1 MTPMK
6 ATAATRVAL
15 KEWAVTIQALR
26 EGRQVLLLR
35 KGGIQEPHGQLPAG
49 PAEFFFF
56 PGHEHQ
62 HRDLLKP
69 GDAVRYERFFDP
81 AREAGPPGVPPILP
95 LRIDTFARL
104 AADLVIDPPEKAYR
118 LAAEHIWTE
127 DYVRMRIEYRPEKPL
142 HALVVRAY
150 GLPRAIEIPRAPRYA
165 GCRSWVDLDEEL
177 SADGACAALDDA
189 AFAGRVDAMRSL
201 LA

>member
-1 MTPMK
+1 
-6 ATAATRVAL
+6 
-15 KEWAVTIQALR
+15 
-26 EGRQVLLLR
+26 
-35 KGGIQEPHGQLPAG
+35 
-49 PAEFFFF
+49 
-56 PGHEHQ
+56 
-62 HRDLLKP
+62 
-69 GDAVRYERFFDP
+69 
-81 AREAGPPGVPPILP
+81 
-95 LRIDTFARL
+95 
-104 AADLVIDPPEKAYR
+104 
-118 LAAEHIWTE
+118 
-127 DYVRMRIEYRPEKPL
+127 MRIEYRPEKPL